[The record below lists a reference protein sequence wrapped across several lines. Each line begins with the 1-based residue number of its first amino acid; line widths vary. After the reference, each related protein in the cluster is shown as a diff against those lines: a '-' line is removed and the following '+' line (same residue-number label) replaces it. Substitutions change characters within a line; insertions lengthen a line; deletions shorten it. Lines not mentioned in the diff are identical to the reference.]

1 MQRLSRG
8 PRKTDVECVGD
19 RVRLRLWVG
28 VNASNA
34 HRTRVREPELRA
46 STAQQSF
53 AVGKQTGEGPKPCGS
68 DPSLYRISAVISPR
82 ERYDDRRVHQ
92 LRSAL
97 DDGSAMRQP

>member
-8 PRKTDVECVGD
+8 PRKTDVECVDD

-46 STAQQSF
+46 STAQQGF
-53 AVGKQTGEGPKPCGS
+53 AVGKQTGEGPKPCGLG
-68 DPSLYRISAVISPR
+68 PSSCRISAVISPR
-82 ERYDDRRVHQ
+82 ERYDDRRVHS

-97 DDGSAMRQP
+97 GDGSAMPQP

>member
-1 MQRLSRG
+1 M
-8 PRKTDVECVGD
+8 ECVGD

-28 VNASNA
+28 VNASSA

-53 AVGKQTGEGPKPCGS
+53 AGVEQTGEGSKPFGS
-68 DPSLYRISAVISPR
+68 DPSLCRISAVISPR

-92 LRSAL
+92 LCSVPN
-97 DDGSAMRQP
+97 DGSAMPQP